1 MPFRWGWEKLKGWF
15 IHLLRLDDSAHRI
28 ALGVAI
34 GTFVSVTPTWGIQML
49 LVVGLAWL
57 CRANKVAGV
66 PMVWVTNP
74 ATNIPIY
81 SFCYVIGRA
90 LVGGPGWQEIKQ
102 LIADASDSGLNWW
115 EWGYWLHLIKCWLA
129 LMWHAAGPLWV
140 GTCVVGA
147 VAGVIMYVIMYY
159 LIAFYRR
166 RHARHLAAAGK
177 QAPAEAPPD
186 KPGGPATGGDEPGDK
201 AP

>member
-1 MPFRWGWEKLKGWF
+1 LPFRWGWEKLKAWF
-15 IHLLRLDDSAHRI
+15 IHLLHLDDSAHRI

-34 GTFVSVTPTWGIQML
+34 GTFVSVTPTWGIQMV
-49 LVVGLAWL
+49 LVVALAWL
-57 CRANKVAGV
+57 CRANKVAGI

-74 ATNIPIY
+74 ATNVPIY
-81 SFCYVIGRA
+81 SFSYIVGQS
-90 LVGGPGWQEIKQ
+90 LVGGPGWDDVKHR
-102 LIADASDSGLNWW
+102 IAELSDASLGWGPLVRNW
-115 EWGYWLHLIKCWLA
+115 A
-129 LMWHAAGPLWV
+129 DLMWHAAAPLWV

-159 LIAFYRR
+159 LITFYRR

>member
-1 MPFRWGWEKLKGWF
+1 LPFRRGWEKLKAWF
-15 IHLLRLDDSAHRI
+15 VHLLHLDDSAHRI

-34 GTFVSVTPTWGIQML
+34 GMFVAVTPTWGIQMI

-81 SFCYVIGRA
+81 SFCYIVGQS
-90 LVGGPGWQEIKQ
+90 LVGGPGWDEVKHR
-102 LIADASDSGLNWW
+102 IAGASDSGLNWW
-115 EWGYWLHLIKCWLA
+115 EWGYWWQLIKCLLA
-129 LMWHAAGPLWV
+129 LTWDGAAPLWV

-147 VAGVIMYVIMYY
+147 VAGVIMYVMMYY
-159 LIAFYRR
+159 LITVYRR

-177 QAPAEAPPD
+177 QAPAEAPPY
-186 KPGGPATGGDEPGDK
+186 KPGGPAAGCDNSGDK